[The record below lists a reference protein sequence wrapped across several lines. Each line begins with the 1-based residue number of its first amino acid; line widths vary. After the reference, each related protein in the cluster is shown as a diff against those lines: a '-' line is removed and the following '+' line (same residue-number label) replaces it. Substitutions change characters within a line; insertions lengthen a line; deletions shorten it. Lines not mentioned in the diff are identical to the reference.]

1 MLHSC
6 VKLEFIAFV
15 SCYVPCLVSQ
25 SLFCAWI
32 SLKHLSD
39 GGYCIIPHAQA
50 FAYLTRILGI
60 FM

>member
-1 MLHSC
+1 MLYSC
-6 VKLEFIAFV
+6 VKLELIAFV
-15 SCYVPCLVSQ
+15 SCYVPCLVFQ
-25 SLFCAWI
+25 SLFCASI

-39 GGYCIIPHAQA
+39 RGYRVIPHAQA